1 MLTPPPHARTLPT
14 HTTTTTT
21 TTTAGGGGT
30 ATIRKQQGTGCADA
44 SQPGGHY
51 YNKAAVGASDPWAY
65 ASYTTEHGG
74 GGDKSQG
81 ATDTIG
87 FGWNFPD
94 SAGRTLVLHDHS
106 GARVTCDVIPG
117 N

>member
-1 MLTPPPHARTLPT
+1 
-14 HTTTTTT
+14 
-21 TTTAGGGGT
+21 
-30 ATIRKQQGTGCADA
+30 
-44 SQPGGHY
+44 
-51 YNKAAVGASDPWAY
+51 VGASDPWAF

-81 ATDTIG
+81 ATGAIG